1 MDVFPICDIGMMV
14 ANTYEIKPFDSNL
27 LRLAFEQMYG
37 MHIGMGKLPYRSK
50 DSHTQI
56 AILHTR

>member
-1 MDVFPICDIGMMV
+1 
-14 ANTYEIKPFDSNL
+14 
-27 LRLAFEQMYG
+27 MYG

-56 AILHTR
+56 AILHTRWRVPQRWLHDVRIIRICFDYYLSL